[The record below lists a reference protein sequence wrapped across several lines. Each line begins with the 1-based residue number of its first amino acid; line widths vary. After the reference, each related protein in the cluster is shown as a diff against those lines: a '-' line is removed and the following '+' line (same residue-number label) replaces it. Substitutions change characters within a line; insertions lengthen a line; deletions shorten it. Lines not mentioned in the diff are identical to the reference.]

1 MNVQLLIS
9 KVLADPNTEIK
20 PSPLLTL
27 QEINKDPYLVS
38 AYYNHNPYVRLV
50 TTAHLINENI
60 NGVQFPKVKRME
72 DIPDYAFDMIVEQG
86 RALIFLEPGS
96 GYAILKQFDTKR
108 FLTFGKQRSVPF
120 GLSNFTRPIPN
131 ELNITQ
137 PFTYGK
143 PILIVEGLRDCLDA
157 QTIYPYTLAMQ
168 TSSIPSLVKEVLH
181 TLTDTIIL
189 ALDNDDAGQKG
200 IKNLKYKKEFNYL
213 TLNYPDNYK
222 DIGTLSQLY
231 YKDPFSYN
239 YYKSFLATQ
248 LAVIYNGK
256 TF

>member
-9 KVLADPNTEIK
+9 KVLTDPLSEIK
-20 PSPLLTL
+20 PSQILTMS
-27 QEINKDPYLVS
+27 EIVNDPYLIT

-50 TTAHLINENI
+50 TTVHLINEVI
-60 NGVQFPKVKRME
+60 NGVEFPKVKRSV

-86 RALIFLEPGS
+86 RALLFLEPGS
-96 GYAILKQFDTKR
+96 GYGILKQFDSKR

-120 GLSNFTRPIPN
+120 GLSNFVKPIPN
-131 ELNITQ
+131 ELNITER
-137 PFTYGK
+137 FTYGK

-168 TSSIPSLVKEVLH
+168 TSSIPLLVKEVLH

-189 ALDNDDAGQKG
+189 GLDNDEAGQKG
-200 IKNLKYKKEFNYL
+200 VRNLLYKKEFNYKTL
-213 TLNYPDNYK
+213 TYPDNYK

-231 YKDPFSYN
+231 YKDKFSYD
-239 YYKSFLATQ
+239 YFKSFLATQ
-248 LAVIYNGK
+248 ISVIYGGL
-256 TF
+256 